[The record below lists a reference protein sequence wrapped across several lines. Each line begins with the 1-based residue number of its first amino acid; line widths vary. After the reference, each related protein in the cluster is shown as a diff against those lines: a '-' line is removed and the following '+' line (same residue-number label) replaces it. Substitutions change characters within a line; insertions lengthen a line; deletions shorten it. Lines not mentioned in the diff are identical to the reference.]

1 MRQQTSLPC
10 QQCDI
15 QARRLPQAMLRQ
27 AAGGPTPR
35 TAASHTREDDLQAM
49 RHPLLAHCDPG
60 AFWQRGPADRVVA
73 MAAGEPDL
81 SCEETKAA
89 VDATPKCRILIVAH
103 PTWFMIEVAGQ
114 HL

>member
-1 MRQQTSLPC
+1 
-10 QQCDI
+10 
-15 QARRLPQAMLRQ
+15 
-27 AAGGPTPR
+27 
-35 TAASHTREDDLQAM
+35 
-49 RHPLLAHCDPG
+49 
-60 AFWQRGPADRVVA
+60 
-73 MAAGEPDL
+73 MAAGQPDL